1 MEFTVIDKTTGKEAD
16 DYKIALTEDW
26 AKGLCYCD
34 MEGFAVTECGDLI
47 LLDEC
52 GNFEYASQDRFE
64 VRFAERICK
73 FEADI
78 INTAW
83 DEDGNEI
90 ETGEVAAGADMYCG
104 NCGYP
109 MMRDDYNGWWDE
121 EPGPYGGWFL
131 TPRFNC
137 CPKCGCKVVDW
148 DGRKK
153 VER

>member
-64 VRFAERICK
+64 VRFAERTCTYVEHSGALYHYYECSECQYK
-73 FEADI
+73 MDGGEFEHYEPAHCMGCGAKI
-78 INTAW
+78 A
-83 DEDGNEI
+83 
-90 ETGEVAAGADMYCG
+90 EV
-104 NCGYP
+104 
-109 MMRDDYNGWWDE
+109 
-121 EPGPYGGWFL
+121 
-131 TPRFNC
+131 
-137 CPKCGCKVVDW
+137 VS
-148 DGRKK
+148 
-153 VER
+153 